1 MQFSRRDITKYGVV
15 GTLAVAALLPLFISN
30 MFIINLLVL
39 MLILIIFASAW
50 NLLAYSGQGSLGHAA
65 FLGIGAYASTLIAVK
80 LGITPFV
87 TIFVGAG
94 VAAFIGV
101 LIGLTCVRLKEWF
114 LAMVTFGFAII
125 VQAITVSI
133 LAPVTG
139 GWDGISSPRLISP
152 SIPGY
157 QFIEYYIILFIT
169 IAAIA
174 AIWYI
179 MKSRVGLAFLAIRE
193 NELEA
198 RAAGIDPVRYRLLAF
213 AMSAYLA
220 GVAGALEIHHIGY
233 LTPEIYGVEN
243 SFWPITYV
251 ILGGLG
257 TLAGPVIGT
266 IVLTV
271 IWEGLKMTGLTFGR
285 YVIVGVILILTIIF
299 LPKGLVSLPERVQEW
314 RVRKKKKEAFPE
326 PAGATGEESR

>member
-1 MQFSRRDITKYGVV
+1 MTFNRDELTRYG
-15 GTLAVAALLPLFISN
+15 LAAILVIAAVLPFVTDS
-30 MFIINLLVL
+30 MFILNLLVL
-39 MLILIIFASAW
+39 MLIMIIFASAW

-65 FLGIGAYASTLIAVK
+65 FFGIGAYASTLIAIRSG
-80 LGITPFV
+80 LPPLV
-87 TIFVGAG
+87 TIFIGAA
-94 VAAFIGV
+94 VAAFIGI

-125 VQAITVSI
+125 VQTLTVSV

-139 GWDGISSPRLISP
+139 GWDGIASPRLVSP
-152 SIPGY
+152 SIAGY
-157 QFIEYYIILFIT
+157 QFIEYYVILAIT
-169 IAAIA
+169 IASLV

-198 RAAGIDPVRYRLLAF
+198 RAAGVDPVRYRLLAF

-220 GVAGALEIHHIGY
+220 GVAGALQIHHIGY
-233 LTPEIYGVEN
+233 LTLELYGVEN

-266 IVLTV
+266 VVLTIV
-271 IWEGLKMTGLTFGR
+271 WEGLKETGLTFGR
-285 YVIVGVILILTIIF
+285 YVIVGFILILTIIF
-299 LPKGLVSLPERVQEW
+299 LPKGLVSLPERIRAW
-314 RVRKKKKEAFPE
+314 REGWKGGGAMRKK
-326 PAGATGEESR
+326 

>member
-1 MQFSRRDITKYGVV
+1 MQYHRQDLIKYG
-15 GTLAVAALLPLFISN
+15 TIATIIIAALLPFLTDS
-30 MFIINLLVL
+30 MFIVNLLVL
-39 MLILIIFASAW
+39 MLIFIIFASAW

-65 FLGIGAYASTLIAVK
+65 FFGIGAYASTLIAVK
-80 LGITPFV
+80 CGLTPFIS
-87 TIFVGAG
+87 IFLGAT
-94 VAAFIGV
+94 VAAFIGI

-125 VQAITVSI
+125 VQTLTVSI

-139 GWDGISSPRLISP
+139 GWDGIASPRLISP
-152 SIPGY
+152 SVPGY
-157 QFIEYYIILFIT
+157 QLIEYYAILAIT
-169 IAAIA
+169 IASIA
-174 AIWYI
+174 AIGYI
-179 MKSRVGLAFLAIRE
+179 MKSRIGLAFLAIRE

-213 AMSAYLA
+213 AISAYLA

-233 LTPEIYGVEN
+233 LTPEIYGVDN

-257 TLAGPVIGT
+257 TLAGPVVGT
-266 IVLTV
+266 IILSV
-271 IWEGLKMTGLTFGR
+271 IWEGLKATGLTFGR

-299 LPKGLVSLPERVQEW
+299 LPRGIVSLPDEVQEW
-314 RVRKKKKEAFPE
+314 LKKRRRKEPLPE
-326 PAGATGEESR
+326 PAGD